1 MKLMKITYILLA
13 STLMACQPQTESRE
27 RMDLVAN
34 RMSDSILKLIDS
46 SLAQPGKILVAT
58 ESSTYS
64 FTTSLAPT
72 GDSK

>member
-1 MKLMKITYILLA
+1 MKYIPVLLA
-13 STLMACQPQTESRE
+13 ATLTACQPQTESRE

-72 GDSK
+72 SGSK